1 MNSGSKIEQ
10 AIDSFG
16 WRAVNLALMEAQTCS
31 PGQALTH
38 FRDVGEEEA
47 AKAIE
52 LIYF

>member
-1 MNSGSKIEQ
+1 MDNRSKIEQ
-10 AIDSFG
+10 AIDSLG
-16 WRAVNLALMEAQTCS
+16 WRAVNLALMETQTCS

-38 FRDVGEEEA
+38 FRDVGEEGA